1 MKEKN
6 WKALQTIGASVILF
20 LCSTYAAAVLAGF
33 KGAEILGR
41 TMTTREYEIYKSAI
55 LAANDSKDKEALR
68 QIQKQLVAN
77 YGLDNEDVRQLL
89 KLFAYTV

>member
-1 MKEKN
+1 
-6 WKALQTIGASVILF
+6 
-20 LCSTYAAAVLAGF
+20 
-33 KGAEILGR
+33 
-41 TMTTREYEIYKSAI
+41 MTTREYEIYKSAI

>member
-1 MKEKN
+1 M
-6 WKALQTIGASVILF
+6 QTNGASVILF
-20 LCSTYAAAVLAGF
+20 LYSTYAAAVSAGF

-55 LAANDSKDKEALR
+55 LAANDSKD
-68 QIQKQLVAN
+68 AN